1 MLQKC
6 HIFSSIKPQVI
17 IKEVIKLCKKVKF
30 QMIRLFLKINSKWLL
45 NTIGKA
51 RKDIWRN

>member
-45 NTIGKA
+45 NIIGKA
-51 RKDIWRN
+51 HKDIWRN